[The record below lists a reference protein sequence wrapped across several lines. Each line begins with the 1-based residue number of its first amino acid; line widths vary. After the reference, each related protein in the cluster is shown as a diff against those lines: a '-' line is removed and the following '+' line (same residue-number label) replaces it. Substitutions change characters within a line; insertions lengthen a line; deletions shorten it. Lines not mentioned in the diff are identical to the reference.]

1 MKKVIQSILLYIV
14 SAIGISL
21 TLKADVGVSSFN
33 AMNLSISAWTSI
45 KVGTITFVVNLIFL
59 IGYICLCDKK
69 DFRKFTL
76 MLISMLFFGMV
87 INFFLY
93 TILGT
98 IHIENYLV
106 RVVLFI
112 FGMILAGGTTG
123 IILSL
128 DIIPFPIE
136 SFCLRIAELTKRTFS
151 LYRYSIDLFSII
163 VSITISLLYNLP
175 INIREGTIISFLF
188 LSGIIS
194 YTRLKCENYQLRTKK
209 SIKNK
214 TDYKI

>member
-14 SAIGISL
+14 SAIGISI
-21 TLKADVGVSSFN
+21 TLKAGIGVSGFN
-33 AMNLSISAWTSI
+33 AMNLSISEWTSI
-45 KVGTITFVVNLIFL
+45 KVGTITFIANLIFL
-59 IGYICLCDKK
+59 IVYICLSEKK

-76 MLISMLFFGMV
+76 MFISILFFGMV

-93 TILGT
+93 TIFGT

-106 RVVLFI
+106 RVGLFI
-112 FGMILAGGTTG
+112 FGVILAGGTTG

-136 SFCLRIAELTKRTFS
+136 SLCLRIAELTKLTFS
-151 LYRYSIDLFSII
+151 QYRYSVDLFSILL
-163 VSITISLLYNLP
+163 SITISLLYNLQF
-175 INIREGTIISFLF
+175 NIREGTIISVFF

-194 YTRLKCENYQLRTKK
+194 YTRLKFENYQLKP
-209 SIKNK
+209 K
-214 TDYKI
+214 TQ

>member
-21 TLKADVGVSSFN
+21 TLKADIGVSSFN
-33 AMNLSISAWTSI
+33 AMNLSISEWTSI
-45 KVGTITFVVNLIFL
+45 KVGTITFIANLIFL
-59 IGYICLCDKK
+59 IGYICLCEKK

-76 MLISMLFFGMV
+76 MFISILFFGMV

-93 TILGT
+93 TIFGT
-98 IHIENYLV
+98 IHVENYLV
-106 RVVLFI
+106 RSGLFI
-112 FGMILAGGTTG
+112 FGAILAGGTTG

-136 SFCLRIAELTKRTFS
+136 SLCLRIAELTKRSFS
-151 LYRYSIDLFSII
+151 QYRYCVDLFSII
-163 VSITISLLYNLP
+163 LSITISLLYNLP
-175 INIREGTIISFLF
+175 INIREGTIISFFL

-194 YTRLKCENYQLRTKK
+194 YTRLKFKNYQLKP
-209 SIKNK
+209 K
-214 TDYKI
+214 TQ

>member
-14 SAIGISL
+14 SAIGISI
-21 TLKADVGVSSFN
+21 TLKAGIGVSGFN
-33 AMNLSISAWTSI
+33 AMNLSISEWTSI
-45 KVGTITFVVNLIFL
+45 KVGTITFIANLIFL
-59 IGYICLCDKK
+59 IVYICLSEKK

-76 MLISMLFFGMV
+76 MFISILFFGMV

-93 TILGT
+93 TIFGT

-106 RVVLFI
+106 RVGLFI
-112 FGMILAGGTTG
+112 FGVILAGGTTG

-136 SFCLRIAELTKRTFS
+136 SLCLRIAELTKLTFS
-151 LYRYSIDLFSII
+151 QYRYSVDLFSILL
-163 VSITISLLYNLP
+163 SITISLLYNVQF
-175 INIREGTIISFLF
+175 NIREGTIISFFF

-194 YTRLKCENYQLRTKK
+194 YTRLKFENYQLKP
-209 SIKNK
+209 K
-214 TDYKI
+214 TQ

>member
-33 AMNLSISAWTSI
+33 AMNLSISEWTSI
-45 KVGTITFVVNLIFL
+45 KVGTITFIANLIFL
-59 IGYICLCDKK
+59 FGYICLCEKK

-76 MLISMLFFGMV
+76 MFVSSLFFGMV

-93 TILGT
+93 TIFGT
-98 IHIENYLV
+98 INVENYLV
-106 RVVLFI
+106 RIGLLI
-112 FGMILAGGTTG
+112 FGAILAGGTTG

-136 SFCLRIAELTKRTFS
+136 SLCLRIAELTKRPFS
-151 LYRYSIDLFSII
+151 QYRYCVDLFSII
-163 VSITISLLYNLP
+163 LSITISLLYNLP
-175 INIREGTIISFLF
+175 INIREGTIISFFL

-194 YTRLKCENYQLRTKK
+194 YTRLKFKNYQQKPQT
-209 SIKNK
+209 NK
-214 TDYKI
+214 

>member
-1 MKKVIQSILLYIV
+1 MKKVIQSILLYLV

-33 AMNLSISAWTSI
+33 AMNLSISEWTSV
-45 KVGTITFVVNLIFL
+45 KVGTITFLANLIFL
-59 IGYICLCDKK
+59 IGYIFLCEKK

-76 MLISMLFFGMV
+76 MFISILSFGMV

-93 TILGT
+93 TIFGT
-98 IHIENYLV
+98 
-106 RVVLFI
+106 
-112 FGMILAGGTTG
+112 ILAGVTTG
-123 IILSL
+123 MILSL

-136 SFCLRIAELTKRTFS
+136 SLCLRIAELTKYSFS
-151 LYRYSIDLFSII
+151 QYRYCVDLFSII

-175 INIREGTIISFLF
+175 INIREGTIISFFL

-194 YTRLKCENYQLRTKK
+194 YTRLKFTNYQLKP
-209 SIKNK
+209 
-214 TDYKI
+214 KIS